1 MVRRSQPTV
10 TARRA
15 IAWALVAAV
24 LIAAPRAALI
34 AAPRHVDLELILAV
48 DVSESV
54 DKDEARLQRDG
65 YIAAITDPRVIAAIR
80 SGVFGR
86 IAVAYVEWSGTAEQR
101 PVAGWT
107 LIDGAAGAHAFAAA
121 LSRVPI
127 GTGRWTS
134 ISGAIDFAVPMFEA
148 NGYEGTRRVIDVSG
162 DGNNNHGRPVTLAR
176 DAAVA
181 RGITINGLPVIH
193 KRFNFSWPPM
203 PYLDVYFRRCV
214 IGGPGAFM
222 VVAANMADFAASV
235 RRKLIR
241 EIAGLAAPA
250 GSGPWQPASG
260 EDYARCE
267 TGEQPVTG
275 IGTEPAA
282 VARAASS
289 LGAGHGSA
297 TRARR

>member
-1 MVRRSQPTV
+1 MVRRSPPTI

-15 IAWALVAAV
+15 TAWAVVATV
-24 LIAAPRAALI
+24 LIAAPRATAT
-34 AAPRHVDLELILAV
+34 AAPQHVDLELILAV
-48 DVSESV
+48 DVSESM
-54 DKDEARLQRDG
+54 DKEEAWLQRDG
-65 YIAAITDPRVIAAIR
+65 YIKAITDPRVIAAIR

-86 IAVAYVEWSGTAEQR
+86 IAVAYVEWSGAAEQH

-107 LIDGAAGAHAFAAA
+107 PIGSAAGARAFAAA
-121 LSRVPI
+121 LSRAPI

-134 ISGAIDFAVPMFEA
+134 ISGAIDFAVPMFEV

-176 DAAVA
+176 DAATA

-193 KRFNFSWPPM
+193 KRFNFSWPPI
-203 PYLDVYFRRCV
+203 PYLDEYFRRCV

-222 VVAANMADFAASV
+222 VVATNMADFAASV

-241 EIAGLAAPA
+241 EIAGLAAPPR
-250 GSGPWQPASG
+250 SDPWQPASG

-267 TGEQPVTG
+267 TGEEPVTG
-275 IGTEPAA
+275 I
-282 VARAASS
+282 
-289 LGAGHGSA
+289 GAGHGSA

>member
-1 MVRRSQPTV
+1 MRRSPPTV
-10 TARRA
+10 TAGRA
-15 IAWALVAAV
+15 IAWAVVAAV
-24 LIAAPRAALI
+24 LVAAPRAAA
-34 AAPRHVDLELILAV
+34 AAPQRVDLELILAV
-48 DVSESV
+48 DVSESM
-54 DKDEARLQRDG
+54 DKDEARLQREG
-65 YIAAITDPRVIAAIR
+65 YIKAITDPRVIAAIR
-80 SGVFGR
+80 SGVYGR
-86 IAVAYVEWSGTAEQR
+86 IAVAYVEWSGAAEQR

-107 LIDGAAGAHAFAAA
+107 PIGGTAGARAFAAA
-121 LSRVPI
+121 LSRAPI

-134 ISGAIDFAVPMFEA
+134 ISGAIDFAVPMFDA

-181 RGITINGLPVIH
+181 RGITINGLVVIH

-222 VVAANMADFAASV
+222 VVATDMADFAAAV

-241 EIAGLAAPA
+241 EIAGLAAPLR
-250 GSGPWQPASG
+250 SGPWQPASG

-267 TGEQPVTG
+267 TDEEPVTG
-275 IGTEPAA
+275 IGTEPYA
-282 VARAASS
+282 
-289 LGAGHGSA
+289 
-297 TRARR
+297 